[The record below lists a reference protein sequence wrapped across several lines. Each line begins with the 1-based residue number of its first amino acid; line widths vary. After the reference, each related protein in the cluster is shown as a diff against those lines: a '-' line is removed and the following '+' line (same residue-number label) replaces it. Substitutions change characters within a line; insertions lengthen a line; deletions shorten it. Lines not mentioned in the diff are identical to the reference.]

1 MKYGNDLLA
10 TLVEEIPLLPRV
22 SRGVQEDRHF
32 QWFEIDFVP
41 LNVEENALVLLGGQ
55 FQWRV
60 VPFGHAYKTVFHV
73 GAQVHPKS
81 NNKSTRKQYL

>member
-1 MKYGNDLLA
+1 MEV
-10 TLVEEIPLLPRV
+10 TQLLPRV
-22 SRGVQEDRHF
+22 HRDFLRF
-32 QWFEIDFVP
+32 DCDIDFAP
-41 LNVEENALVLLGGQ
+41 LNDEENALVLLGGQ

-81 NNKSTRKQYL
+81 NNKSTRKQYLW